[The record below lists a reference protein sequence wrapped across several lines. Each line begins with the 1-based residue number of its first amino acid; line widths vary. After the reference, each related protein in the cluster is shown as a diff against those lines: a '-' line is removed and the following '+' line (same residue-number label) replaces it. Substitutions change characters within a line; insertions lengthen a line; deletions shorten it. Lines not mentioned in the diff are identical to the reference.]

1 MWHGYGGMYHNVAMK
16 QQHIQTVRYITAFL
30 AVLFFVSF
38 FCVYKYSDLRSS
50 GYGKID
56 LAVFYVAGAS
66 ISGTMDVQPT
76 DMFLNKKD
84 FRAGI
89 KSIRSVDGG
98 TRFLYLP
105 QSALLFVPLSW
116 FHIKYA
122 TMLWLLVIAFAFVA
136 AYYLSLW
143 GLVGEKSL
151 FKLRYSLLL
160 VLLAFSSPVQGLFST
175 GQVNSIVWLLL
186 VGFFIAMAH
195 KRHNIAGIALAIV
208 VSLKVFPVLLGPY
221 LLIRKEWKII
231 ISAVVA
237 FLLLFLGSL
246 PFFSYE
252 AYRFY
257 FYHVFR
263 SVVSG
268 DFISL
273 TGTSA
278 FSNIVMWVK
287 NGWFD
292 WTELKR
298 KKLINTVES
307 IWQWVTGVFLVALYA
322 LWHRFKNKQRR
333 SELLFDY
340 SLLMIFF
347 LFFAKA
353 IHQQYHF
360 WLIPFILYLLSK
372 PFTKKY
378 WLYHVIGFVSVVL
391 TQFWK
396 EVGLEHASF
405 IVVKP
410 ATIGMLLL
418 LVVAVLC
425 KIGIPLYRTKKES
438 HLTID

>member
-1 MWHGYGGMYHNVAMK
+1 MK
-16 QQHIQTVRYITAFL
+16 RERIEIARYIVAFL
-30 AVLFFVSF
+30 AVAFFVSF
-38 FCVYKYSDLRSS
+38 FCIYKFSDLRTS

-89 KSIRSVDGG
+89 KSIRKQDGG

-105 QSALLFVPLSW
+105 QSALLFAPISW
-116 FHIKYA
+116 FSIKYA
-122 TMLWLLVIAFAFVA
+122 TVLWLLFIAACFVA
-136 AYYLSLW
+136 AYYLALW

-151 FKLRYSLLL
+151 FKFRYSALL
-160 VLLAFSSPVQGLFST
+160 VALVFSSPAQGLFST

-195 KRHNIAGIALAIV
+195 KRHNVAGIALAIA

-221 LLIRKEWKII
+221 LLIRKEWKVIV
-231 ISAVVA
+231 SSVVA
-237 FLLLFLGSL
+237 FVLLFLGSL
-246 PFFSYE
+246 PYFSYE
-252 AYRFY
+252 AYKFY
-257 FYHVFR
+257 FSEVFR

-268 DFISL
+268 DFIGL

-278 FSNIVMWVK
+278 FSNLVMWAK

-292 WTELKR
+292 STGLKR
-298 KKLINTVES
+298 KKIINNIES
-307 IWQWVTGVFLVALYA
+307 IWQWVTGVFLVGLYA
-322 LWHRFKNKQRR
+322 LWYRFRAKDRTA
-333 SELLFDY
+333 ELLFDY
-340 SLLMIFF
+340 SLFMIFF

-360 WLIPFILYLLSK
+360 WLIPMILFLFSK

-378 WLYHVIGFVSVVL
+378 WAYHLIGAVALLL

-396 EVGLEHASF
+396 EIGLEHTSF
-405 IVVKP
+405 VIVKP
-410 ATIGMLLL
+410 ATFGMLLL

-425 KIGIPLYRTKKES
+425 KMGIPLYRKQAATD
-438 HLTID
+438 LTAK